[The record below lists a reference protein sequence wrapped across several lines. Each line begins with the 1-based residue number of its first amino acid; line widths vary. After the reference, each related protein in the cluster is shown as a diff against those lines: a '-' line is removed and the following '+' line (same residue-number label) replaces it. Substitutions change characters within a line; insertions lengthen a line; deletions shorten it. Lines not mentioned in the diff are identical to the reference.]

1 MDYTILSA
9 KVRFFFYIHKYFQ
22 LNLHINEKSCTFVP
36 INKKEMKNIKLF
48 LTDVDGCMTDGGMYY
63 TESGDEF
70 KRFCVYDGMG
80 IVLLRKA
87 GIPCG
92 ILTSENTAI
101 GLKRGQKLGLEYIY
115 TSVGRVVDGVKMTK
129 LDAAN
134 EICKELGITLE
145 DVCFVGDDVNDLDLL
160 QHAGIAACPANAVAV
175 VKAVPGIIHLTKKGG
190 DGALRELCEMIL
202 AAKNNS

>member
-1 MDYTILSA
+1 
-9 KVRFFFYIHKYFQ
+9 
-22 LNLHINEKSCTFVP
+22 
-36 INKKEMKNIKLF
+36 MKNIKLF

-80 IVLLRKA
+80 IVLLRKE

-101 GLKRGQKLGLEYIY
+101 GMKRGQKLGLEYIY
-115 TSVGRVVDGVKMTK
+115 TGVGRVVDGVKMTK

-134 EICKELGITLE
+134 QICAELGITLE
-145 DVCFVGDDVNDLDLL
+145 NVCFVGDDVNDLDLL
-160 QHAGIAACPANAVAV
+160 QHAGVAACPANAIPE
-175 VKAVPGIIHLTKKGG
+175 VKAVPGIIQLAKKGG
-190 DGALRELCEMIL
+190 DGAIREICEMIL

>member
-1 MDYTILSA
+1 MND
-9 KVRFFFYIHKYFQ
+9 V
-22 LNLHINEKSCTFVP
+22 
-36 INKKEMKNIKLF
+36 KLF

-101 GLKRGQKLGLEYIY
+101 GRKRGQKLGLEYIY
-115 TSVGRVVDGVKMTK
+115 TGVGRVVDGVKMTK
-129 LDAAN
+129 LEAAKQ
-134 EICKELGITLE
+134 ICTELGITLE

-160 QHAGIAACPANAVAV
+160 QQAGTVACPANAIPE
-175 VKAVPGIIHLTKKGG
+175 VKAVPNIIHLTKQGG
-190 DGALRELCEMIL
+190 DGAIREICEMIL
-202 AAKNNS
+202 ADLRINTQQTT

>member
-1 MDYTILSA
+1 MGRHGTNILHHLQPTLNNSTQLYTIL
-9 KVRFFFYIHKYFQ
+9 H
-22 LNLHINEKSCTFVP
+22 NMNEV
-36 INKKEMKNIKLF
+36 KLF

-115 TSVGRVVDGVKMTK
+115 TGVGRVVDGVKMTK

-145 DVCFVGDDVNDLDLL
+145 NVCFVGDDVNDLDLL
-160 QHAGIAACPANAVAV
+160 QHAGVAACPANAVTV
-175 VKAVPGIIHLTKKGG
+175 VKAVPGIIHLTRCGG
-190 DGALRELCEMIL
+190 DGAIRELCEMIL
-202 AAKNNS
+202 AAKNNSTPH

>member
-1 MDYTILSA
+1 MCPNNQTCSMKPV
-9 KVRFFFYIHKYFQ
+9 KV
-22 LNLHINEKSCTFVP
+22 
-36 INKKEMKNIKLF
+36 F

-70 KRFCVYDGMG
+70 KKFCVYDGMG

-92 ILTSENTAI
+92 ILTSENTNI
-101 GLKRGQKLGLEYIY
+101 GLKRGKKLGLEYVY
-115 TSVGRVVDGVKMTK
+115 TGVGRVVDGVKMTK
-129 LDAAN
+129 LDAAK

-145 DVCFVGDDVNDLDLL
+145 EVCFVGDDVNDLDLL
-160 QHAGIAACPANAVAV
+160 QHAGVAACPANAVEV

-190 DGALRELCEMIL
+190 EGAIREIAEMIL
-202 AAKNNS
+202 EAKGEN

>member
-1 MDYTILSA
+1 MND
-9 KVRFFFYIHKYFQ
+9 V
-22 LNLHINEKSCTFVP
+22 
-36 INKKEMKNIKLF
+36 KLF

-101 GLKRGQKLGLEYIY
+101 GLKRGQKLGLEYILR
-115 TSVGRVVDGVKMTK
+115 SFKRSGNRRSPTK
-129 LDAAN
+129 H
-134 EICKELGITLE
+134 
-145 DVCFVGDDVNDLDLL
+145 DLPLHRRQPL
-160 QHAGIAACPANAVAV
+160 H
-175 VKAVPGIIHLTKKGG
+175 
-190 DGALRELCEMIL
+190 
-202 AAKNNS
+202 S

>member
-1 MDYTILSA
+1 M
-9 KVRFFFYIHKYFQ
+9 FFYKLFAYIA
-22 LNLHINEKSCTFVP
+22 
-36 INKKEMKNIKLF
+36 KKHYLCGQITLTIMNNIKLF

-101 GLKRGQKLGLEYIY
+101 G
-115 TSVGRVVDGVKMTK
+115 
-129 LDAAN
+129 
-134 EICKELGITLE
+134 
-145 DVCFVGDDVNDLDLL
+145 
-160 QHAGIAACPANAVAV
+160 
-175 VKAVPGIIHLTKKGG
+175 
-190 DGALRELCEMIL
+190 
-202 AAKNNS
+202 

>member
-1 MDYTILSA
+1 
-9 KVRFFFYIHKYFQ
+9 
-22 LNLHINEKSCTFVP
+22 
-36 INKKEMKNIKLF
+36 MKRMKLF
-48 LTDVDGCMTDGGMYY
+48 LTDVDGFMTYGGMYY

-101 GLKRGQKLGLEYIY
+101 GLKRGKKLGLEYIY
-115 TSVGRVVDGVKMTK
+115 TGVGRVVDGVKMTK

-134 EICKELGITLE
+134 QICAELGITLDE
-145 DVCFVGDDVNDLDLL
+145 VCFVGDDVNDLDLL
-160 QHAGIAACPANAVAV
+160 EKVGTAACPANAVDV

-190 DGALRELCEMIL
+190 DGAIREIAEMIL
-202 AAKNNS
+202 SAKNNAEQL